1 MRPQQYKDTIMHQ
14 PTDANLSAT
23 LHGMTAEVA
32 TLHGE
37 LYRWMES
44 PDFQPIYQTVEVGM
58 DHLRAAALRLSIH
71 VAYHLNTLIDWENS
85 EHGVFTYDY
94 CERSLP
100 AMLRET
106 LSRAEWYQLAANY
119 TPPADLHSLLRDWVA
134 AQPGLVLRTPGRDAA
149 VKKLAGFGLSAEAAA
164 QIHRHGLL
172 NATFYDQ

>member
-1 MRPQQYKDTIMHQ
+1 MHQ

-44 PDFQPIYQTVEVGM
+44 PDFQPIYQTAEVGM
-58 DHLRAAALRLSIH
+58 DHLRAAALRLSVH
-71 VAYHLNTLIDWENS
+71 VADHLNTLIDWENS
-85 EHGVFTYDY
+85 EHGVFAYDY

-100 AMLRET
+100 ALLRET

-119 TPPADLHSLLRDWVA
+119 TAPADLRSLLREWVIN
-134 AQPGLVLRTPGRDAA
+134 QPGLVLRTPGKDEA
-149 VKKLAGFGLSAEAAA
+149 VKILAEFGLPAEVAA
-164 QIHRHGLL
+164 QIHHRKLL
-172 NATFYDQ
+172 NASFYDQ